1 MNVFPQSTGFGVRVT
16 DLITGADVST
26 VTLRVTVVVFPALS
40 LATIVMVFAPSARV
54 TSLVNVPS
62 VPTVT
67 VAPFTVD
74 HDDMEEDI
82 VYTFNHCQNCD
93 ECFISKHPFDEENG
107 DGFIYASSSPV
118 KSCEQNFSEAIT
130 SLSPNFVSIYK
141 QAALAESLG
150 LDQICGIGYRKAI
163 EFLVKDYTIHKSPNS
178 KDAILKATLGSCISN
193 YIKDDRLTT
202 LARAATWLGNDETHY
217 VRQHPDYTLKELKA
231 FADAFITFIDADL
244 AYEAA
249 LKLVTP

>member
-1 MNVFPQSTGFGVRVT
+1 MKHLINTTYLSNSQKHNENVELSSSCPCCGVSLLP
-16 DLITGADVST
+16 DLLYAVC
-26 VTLRVTVVVFPALS
+26 
-40 LATIVMVFAPSARV
+40 
-54 TSLVNVPS
+54 
-62 VPTVT
+62 
-67 VAPFTVD
+67 VD

-150 LDQICGIGYRKAI
+150 
-163 EFLVKDYTIHKSPNS
+163 
-178 KDAILKATLGSCISN
+178 
-193 YIKDDRLTT
+193 
-202 LARAATWLGNDETHY
+202 
-217 VRQHPDYTLKELKA
+217 
-231 FADAFITFIDADL
+231 
-244 AYEAA
+244 
-249 LKLVTP
+249 

>member
-1 MNVFPQSTGFGVRVT
+1 M
-16 DLITGADVST
+16 
-26 VTLRVTVVVFPALS
+26 
-40 LATIVMVFAPSARV
+40 
-54 TSLVNVPS
+54 
-62 VPTVT
+62 
-67 VAPFTVD
+67 
-74 HDDMEEDI
+74 I

>member
-1 MNVFPQSTGFGVRVT
+1 MKYLINTTYLSDSQKRNENVELSSSCPCCGVSLFP
-16 DLITGADVST
+16 DLLYAVC
-26 VTLRVTVVVFPALS
+26 
-40 LATIVMVFAPSARV
+40 
-54 TSLVNVPS
+54 
-62 VPTVT
+62 
-67 VAPFTVD
+67 VD

-163 EFLVKDYTIHKSPNS
+163 EFLVKDYTFN
-178 KDAILKATLGSCISN
+178 
-193 YIKDDRLTT
+193 
-202 LARAATWLGNDETHY
+202 
-217 VRQHPDYTLKELKA
+217 A
-231 FADAFITFIDADL
+231 FASSSTASKSILIFTFSIFDIRYSLIPVFTARSFCVKPFSSL
-244 AYEAA
+244 NLTMLFAMSQ
-249 LKLVTP
+249 

>member
-1 MNVFPQSTGFGVRVT
+1 MKYLINTTYLSDSQKRNENVELSSSCPCCGVSLFP
-16 DLITGADVST
+16 DLLYAVC
-26 VTLRVTVVVFPALS
+26 
-40 LATIVMVFAPSARV
+40 
-54 TSLVNVPS
+54 
-62 VPTVT
+62 
-67 VAPFTVD
+67 VD

-150 LDQICGIGYRKAI
+150 LEMFYKIAKTLSVTASITGILMMAGACSVKSQELFYLYAALGITTLTTGAFALEYFRILEWQYRKRKI
-163 EFLVKDYTIHKSPNS
+163 RE
-178 KDAILKATLGSCISN
+178 
-193 YIKDDRLTT
+193 
-202 LARAATWLGNDETHY
+202 AREHA
-217 VRQHPDYTLKELKA
+217 RR
-231 FADAFITFIDADL
+231 
-244 AYEAA
+244 EAA
-249 LKLVTP
+249 

>member
-1 MNVFPQSTGFGVRVT
+1 MSK
-16 DLITGADVST
+16 
-26 VTLRVTVVVFPALS
+26 S
-40 LATIVMVFAPSARV
+40 L
-54 TSLVNVPS
+54 
-62 VPTVT
+62 
-67 VAPFTVD
+67 
-74 HDDMEEDI
+74 I

-130 SLSPNFVSIYK
+130 SLSPDFVSIYT

-178 KDAILKATLGSCISN
+178 KDAILKATLGACISN

>member
-1 MNVFPQSTGFGVRVT
+1 MKYLINTTYLSDSQKRNENVELSSSCPCCGVSLFP
-16 DLITGADVST
+16 DLLYAVC
-26 VTLRVTVVVFPALS
+26 
-40 LATIVMVFAPSARV
+40 
-54 TSLVNVPS
+54 
-62 VPTVT
+62 
-67 VAPFTVD
+67 VD

-107 DGFIYASSSPV
+107 DGFIYAPSSPV

>member
-1 MNVFPQSTGFGVRVT
+1 M
-16 DLITGADVST
+16 
-26 VTLRVTVVVFPALS
+26 
-40 LATIVMVFAPSARV
+40 
-54 TSLVNVPS
+54 
-62 VPTVT
+62 
-67 VAPFTVD
+67 
-74 HDDMEEDI
+74 
-82 VYTFNHCQNCD
+82 
-93 ECFISKHPFDEENG
+93 
-107 DGFIYASSSPV
+107 
-118 KSCEQNFSEAIT
+118 
-130 SLSPNFVSIYK
+130 SIYK

>member
-1 MNVFPQSTGFGVRVT
+1 MKYLINTTYLSDSQKRMENVELSSSCPCCGVSLFP
-16 DLITGADVST
+16 DLLYAVC
-26 VTLRVTVVVFPALS
+26 
-40 LATIVMVFAPSARV
+40 
-54 TSLVNVPS
+54 
-62 VPTVT
+62 
-67 VAPFTVD
+67 VD
-74 HDDMEEDI
+74 HDDTEEDI

-130 SLSPNFVSIYK
+130 SLSP
-141 QAALAESLG
+141 
-150 LDQICGIGYRKAI
+150 GYRKAI

-178 KDAILKATLGSCISN
+178 KDAILKATLGACISN